1 MLVAIDQAR
10 LVLEQRAAALG
21 FPPERAALLADH
33 LLDAEL
39 CGASSH
45 GAERMRWLAGFAG
58 LRPEERARR
67 EQCEPGLSRYA
78 AAGALGYLALADAID
93 AELAEPVSGA
103 RIVVVTGCFPS
114 GRLGYFAERVARA
127 GRVCLLCAS
136 SPSRLSHPAGGGPI
150 LGTNPF
156 CLALP
161 DEPEPFVIDVS
172 MGRITYGDVLEAAAA
187 GNPLPPDAA
196 IGPDGAPEADPAAV
210 IAAVS
215 GILPFGGEQAYKGFA
230 LALIVELLAAAL
242 GNGDSAT
249 AVLVMAQPRA
259 DPLPEIRERA
269 AGLRLPGVASMARR
283 REALRQGTVE
293 LPDGLW
299 EWLTNG
305 R

>member
-1 MLVAIDQAR
+1 MLVAIDQVR
-10 LVLEQRAAALG
+10 LVLEQRAATLG
-21 FPPERAALLADH
+21 FPPARATLLADH

-45 GAERMRWLAGFAG
+45 GAERMRWLAGFTG
-58 LRPEERARR
+58 LRPEARAQLERR
-67 EQCEPGLSRYA
+67 EPGLARYA
-78 AAGALGYLALADAID
+78 AAGALGYLALADAVD
-93 AELAEPVSGA
+93 AELAEPAAGA
-103 RIVVVTGCFPS
+103 RTVVVTGCFPS

-136 SPSRLSHPAGGGPI
+136 SPARLSHPAGGGPI

-187 GNPLPPDAA
+187 GQPLPAGTA
-196 IGPDGAPEADPAAV
+196 VRPDGAAEPDPAGV

-242 GNGDSAT
+242 GNGDNAT
-249 AVLVMAQPRA
+249 AVLVMAEPQA
-259 DPLPEIRERA
+259 DPLPEMRERA
-269 AGLRLPGVASMARR
+269 AGLRLPGEAGAARR
-283 REALRQGTVE
+283 RQALERGSIE

-299 EWLTNG
+299 EWLTD
-305 R
+305 RM